1 MTDHIHSTH
10 TCGAHTSSPEGEGC
24 AFLTAHPAVA
34 EAARAAMLSEEEQ
47 GALSELFRMFGD
59 PTRLRILT
67 VLQVS
72 ELCVCDIATLLGM
85 TVSAISHQLRL
96 LRSAGLVIGR
106 REGKSIIYALADD
119 HVRTMMQNGIEHIR
133 E

>member
-1 MTDHIHSTH
+1 MPHNHEDCEFLQLHPHIV
-10 TCGAHTSSPEGEGC
+10 EQ
-24 AFLTAHPAVA
+24 VQA
-34 EAARAAMLSEEEQ
+34 ELPSAEEQ
-47 GALSELFRMFGD
+47 DHLAELFRMFAD

-72 ELCVCDIATLLGM
+72 DMCVCHIAEVLDM

-96 LRSAGLVIGR
+96 LKNAHLVTSR
-106 REGKSIIYALADD
+106 RAGKSIIYSLADD
-119 HVRTMMQNGIEHIR
+119 HVRIMMKNGTDHVR

>member
-1 MTDHIHSTH
+1 MSHTHEDREFLQLHPHIV
-10 TCGAHTSSPEGEGC
+10 EQ
-24 AFLTAHPAVA
+24 VQA
-34 EAARAAMLSEEEQ
+34 ELPSAEEQ
-47 GALSELFRMFGD
+47 EGLVELFRMFAD

-72 ELCVCDIATLLGM
+72 DMCVCHIAEVLGM

-96 LRSAGLVIGR
+96 LKQMHLVKFR
-106 REGKSIIYALADD
+106 REGKNILYSLADD
-119 HVRTMMQNGIEHIR
+119 HVRDIIEKALEHIK

>member
-1 MTDHIHSTH
+1 MPHSHDDCEFLRLHPHIV
-10 TCGAHTSSPEGEGC
+10 EQ
-24 AFLTAHPAVA
+24 VQA
-34 EAARAAMLSEEEQ
+34 ELPSEEEQ
-47 GALSELFRMFGD
+47 GHLAELFRMFAD

-72 ELCVCDIATLLGM
+72 DMCVCHIAEVLDM

-96 LRSAGLVIGR
+96 LKNARLVTSR
-106 REGKSIIYALADD
+106 RAGKSIIYSLADD
-119 HVRTMMQNGIEHIR
+119 HVRIMMKNGTDHVR

>member
-1 MTDHIHSTH
+1 MSHSHDDCEFLKLHPHIVEQVQAKLPS
-10 TCGAHTSSPEGEGC
+10 E
-24 AFLTAHPAVA
+24 A
-34 EAARAAMLSEEEQ
+34 EQRDLA
-47 GALSELFRMFGD
+47 ELFRMFAD

-72 ELCVCDIATLLGM
+72 DMCVCHIAEVLDM

-96 LRSAGLVIGR
+96 LKNARLVTSR
-106 REGKSIIYALADD
+106 RAGKSVIYALADD
-119 HVRTMMQNGIEHIR
+119 HVRIMMKNGEDHVR

>member
-1 MTDHIHSTH
+1 MSHTHEDCEFLQLHPHIV
-10 TCGAHTSSPEGEGC
+10 EQ
-24 AFLTAHPAVA
+24 VKA
-34 EAARAAMLSEEEQ
+34 ELPSAEEQ
-47 GALSELFRMFGD
+47 EGLSELFRMFAD

-72 ELCVCDIATLLGM
+72 DMCVCHIAEVLGM

-96 LRSAGLVIGR
+96 LKSARLVTAR
-106 REGKSIIYALADD
+106 RVGKSMIYSLADD
-119 HVRTMMQNGIEHIR
+119 HVRVMMKNGTDHVR

>member
-1 MTDHIHSTH
+1 MSHTHDDCEFLKLHPHIVEQVQTQLP
-10 TCGAHTSSPEGEGC
+10 SP
-24 AFLTAHPAVA
+24 
-34 EAARAAMLSEEEQ
+34 EEQ
-47 GALSELFRMFGD
+47 GRLAELFRMFAD

-72 ELCVCDIATLLGM
+72 DMCVCHIAEVLGM

-96 LRSAGLVIGR
+96 LKNARLVTAR
-106 REGKSIIYALADD
+106 RVGKSMIYSLADD
-119 HVRTMMQNGIEHIR
+119 HVRIMMRNGADHVR

>member
-1 MTDHIHSTH
+1 MSHTHEDCEFLQLHPHIV
-10 TCGAHTSSPEGEGC
+10 EQ
-24 AFLTAHPAVA
+24 VKA
-34 EAARAAMLSEEEQ
+34 ELPSAEEQ
-47 GALSELFRMFGD
+47 ERLAELFRMFAD

-72 ELCVCDIATLLGM
+72 DMCVCHIAEVLGM

-96 LRSAGLVIGR
+96 LKNARLVTAR
-106 REGKSIIYALADD
+106 RVGKSMIYSLADD
-119 HVRTMMQNGIEHIR
+119 HVRVMMKNGTDHVR

>member
-1 MTDHIHSTH
+1 MSHTHEDCEFSQLHPHIV
-10 TCGAHTSSPEGEGC
+10 EQ
-24 AFLTAHPAVA
+24 VQA
-34 EAARAAMLSEEEQ
+34 ELPSAEEQ
-47 GALSELFRMFGD
+47 EGLSELFRMFAD

-72 ELCVCDIATLLGM
+72 DMCVCHIAEVLGM

-96 LRSAGLVIGR
+96 LKTARLVTAR
-106 REGKSIIYALADD
+106 RVGKSMIYSLADD
-119 HVRTMMQNGIEHIR
+119 HVRVMMKNGTDHVR